1 MKKMWNK
8 LLFVFLVLSGFSTH
22 QVFAL
27 GKSDSLLKKLPA
39 TRMDTNRIH
48 LLFKIE
54 KAFLD
59 ENNPDSALFY
69 LNQNKKL
76 IENLKAHQ
84 FEYDYTYEYIA
95 VYHAMADYE
104 KALEYTLKSLE
115 IANRNKNIF
124 QKADS
129 YRALFNAYYNL
140 GQEENA
146 IKYAL
151 YSIHFSD
158 SINDTANL
166 SITYGNLT
174 RLYNDLNQYKKA
186 IYYGEKG
193 IESGRKY
200 KNTKGLLV
208 CLNNTALAYRNLN
221 QNDKAEKLYKNQL
234 DLALKEN
241 FPRSASKALINLSML
256 YAKTGNKENLN
267 KYCRQLNDF
276 VLNNKNARLSVTD
289 RGFQYMVNGY
299 NMVFQNQFQA
309 AENEFD
315 KGIALA
321 IEAEDNYHLSEF
333 YLQKAKLKY
342 AESQFT
348 EGEIFVEKYDSVLQL
363 INDQELSEYSLDLEK
378 KYETQKKEQKILLQ
392 TDQLRNRRILITIL
406 LLSIVGLLLT
416 AFIYYRYYKQKQII
430 QQQRISQLETEKH
443 LTATESVIKGE
454 EQERTRLAKDLHD
467 GLGGMLSG
475 IKYSLG
481 NMKNNLV
488 MTPENAMDF
497 ERSIDM
503 LNSSIKEMRRV
514 AHNMMPEAL
523 VRFGLDTALRD
534 FCSDINQTGG
544 MKITYQSYGLGE
556 KEIEQSK
563 SITIYR
569 IVQELVN
576 NALKHSGGREMLVQ
590 LSHADEKLSI
600 TVEDDGKG
608 FDVAALETV
617 KGIGWSNIKNR
628 VQFMKGNLDIH
639 SSENNGT
646 SVLIEFTI

>member
-1 MKKMWNK
+1 MIKMWNNLLMTFLILCGFVTAPAIAQTK
-8 LLFVFLVLSGFSTH
+8 L
-22 QVFAL
+22 
-27 GKSDSLLKKLPA
+27 DSMLKKLPA
-39 TRMDTNRIH
+39 TGMDTNRIQ

-59 ENNPDSALFY
+59 ENNLDSALYF
-69 LNQNKKL
+69 LNQNKAL
-76 IENLKAHQ
+76 IEKLKAKK

-104 KALEYTLKSLE
+104 KALGYIFKSLE
-115 IANRNKNIF
+115 IADKNKDIF

-129 YRALFNAYYNL
+129 YRALFNTYYNL
-140 GQEENA
+140 GQHENA

-151 YSIHFSD
+151 YSIHLSD
-158 SINDTANL
+158 SIHDTANL

-174 RLYNDLNQYKKA
+174 RLYNELDQFEKA
-186 IYYGEKG
+186 IHYGEIG
-193 IESGRKY
+193 IAEGKKY
-200 KNTKGLLV
+200 QNTKGLLI

-221 QNDKAEKLYKNQL
+221 QNAKAEKLYKSQL
-234 DLALKEN
+234 ELALKEN
-241 FPRSASKALINLSML
+241 FPRSASKAMINLCML
-256 YAKTGNKENLN
+256 YAQTTDKANLKNYTQMFNEYVKSNK
-267 KYCRQLNDF
+267 D
-276 VLNNKNARLSVTD
+276 VRLSPID
-289 RGFQYMVNGY
+289 KGFKHMINGY
-299 NMVFQNQFQA
+299 NFLFQNQFQQA
-309 AENEFD
+309 DQEFD
-315 KGIALA
+315 EGIILA
-321 IEAEDNYHLSEF
+321 TDDEDPYHLSDF
-333 YLQKAKLKY
+333 YLLKTKLNYAQQNYAKAEWY
-342 AESQFT
+342 NQ
-348 EGEIFVEKYDSVLQL
+348 KYDSVQQL
-363 INDQELSEYSLDLEK
+363 INKDELSEYALDLEK

-392 TDQLRNRRILITIL
+392 SDQLRSRRILITVL
-406 LLSIVGLLLT
+406 MLSIVGLLLT
-416 AFIYYRYYKQKQII
+416 AFVYYRYYKQKQII

-544 MKITYQSYGLGE
+544 MKITYQSYGLGQTV
-556 KEIEQSK
+556 IEQSK

-576 NALKHSGGREMLVQ
+576 NALKHSGGHEMLVQ
-590 LSHADEKLSI
+590 LSLADEKLSI

-608 FDVAALETV
+608 FDVAGLENV

-628 VQFMKGNLDIH
+628 VEFLKGNLDIH

-646 SVLIEFTI
+646 SVLIEFLI